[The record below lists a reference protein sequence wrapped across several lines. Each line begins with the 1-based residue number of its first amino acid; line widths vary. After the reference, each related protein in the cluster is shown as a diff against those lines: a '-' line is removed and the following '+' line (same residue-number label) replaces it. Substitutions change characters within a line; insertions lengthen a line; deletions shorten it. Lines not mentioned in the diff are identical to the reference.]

1 MKTEKVKLTFDQ
13 LEKRKKMEE
22 LHRDSQQ
29 WKSMLRFIEDEMIF
43 IDRLL
48 NSYVFEPDTPNL
60 FERLQ
65 DYLNRIKESKSKKSL
80 IKGSISN
87 HEKHLGG
94 ILECKD
100 TACDEEYYH
109 RHDKLRTKVMDFVN
123 EFQDLKSEIFNYA
136 GGILKK
142 RKPKTKAQ

>member
-1 MKTEKVKLTFDQ
+1 MGKAKSKSDQ
-13 LEKRKKMEE
+13 LRKRKKIEE
-22 LHRDSQQ
+22 LHRSSQQ
-29 WKSMLRFIEDEMIF
+29 WKSMLLFIEDEMIF

-65 DYLNRIKESKSKKSL
+65 DYLRRLKESKSKKSL
-80 IKGSISN
+80 VKHNISN
-87 HEKHLGG
+87 HENHLGG

-100 TACDEEYYH
+100 AVCDEEYY
-109 RHDKLRTKVMDFVN
+109 RKHDKLGTEVMEFVS

-136 GGILKK
+136 GGILRKRRPKNKK
-142 RKPKTKAQ
+142 

>member
-1 MKTEKVKLTFDQ
+1 MGKAKYKSDRLKE
-13 LEKRKKMEE
+13 RKNLEE
-22 LHRDSQQ
+22 LHRSSQQ
-29 WKSMLRFIEDEMIF
+29 WKSMMRFMEDEMIF

-65 DYLNRIKESKSKKSL
+65 DYLKRIKESKSKKSR
-80 IKGSISN
+80 IQRYISI
-87 HEKHLGG
+87 HENHLGG

-100 TACDEEYYH
+100 AVYDEAYY
-109 RHDKLRTKVMDFVN
+109 RKHDTLMTEVMEFVN

-136 GGILKK
+136 GAILKK
-142 RKPKTKAQ
+142 RKPRTKE

>member
-1 MKTEKVKLTFDQ
+1 MKTKKAKFKSDQ
-13 LEKRKKMEE
+13 LKKRKKMEE
-22 LHRDSQQ
+22 LHRASQQ
-29 WKSMLRFIEDEMIF
+29 WKSMLRFMEDEMIF
-43 IDRLL
+43 INRLL

-65 DYLNRIKESKSKKSL
+65 DYLNRIEQSKSKKSR
-80 IKGSISN
+80 IKRSISN
-87 HEKHLGG
+87 HENHLGG

-100 TACDEEYYH
+100 AVCDEEYYK
-109 RHDKLRTKVMDFVN
+109 RHDKLRTKVMDFVS

-142 RKPKTKAQ
+142 RRSKTKA

>member
-1 MKTEKVKLTFDQ
+1 MEKAKSKSDL
-13 LEKRKKMEE
+13 LRNREGIEE
-22 LHRDSQQ
+22 LHRSSQE
-29 WKSMLRFIEDEMIF
+29 WKSMLQFIKDEMIF
-43 IDRLL
+43 MNRLL

-65 DYLNRIKESKSKKSL
+65 DYLNRLKESKLKKSVIERNIL
-80 IKGSISN
+80 N
-87 HEKHLGG
+87 HENHLGG

-100 TACDEEYYH
+100 VVCDEEYYRKH
-109 RHDKLRTKVMDFVN
+109 RELETEVMKFVN

-142 RKPKTKAQ
+142 RRPKTKE